1 MFDERL
7 NRPASRWI
15 SVIFLHGHDAEEMLR
30 LIARSGPGAVIEY
43 LQHWDYGDETTDAAL
58 TNGYVYDRIPA
69 GSTDQTVEDDGLPY
83 ALTYSAPFRYVSL
96 LRRYPA
102 EPEPEPV
109 VAASRVSATQPA
121 GARSSADT
129 WVTAQNRSTN
139 KAGHAVAL

>member
-7 NRPASRWI
+7 NTPASRWI
-15 SVIFLHGHDAEEMLR
+15 SVIFLQGHDAEETLR

-83 ALTYSAPFRYVSL
+83 ALTYSEPFRYVSL

-102 EPEPEPV
+102 DPEPER
-109 VAASRVSATQPA
+109 VAASRMSPTQPA
-121 GARSSADT
+121 RAHYSADT